1 MYQYF
6 ADVRRKPL
14 ILPTAGPLKDAQPA
28 ECTWLETVSLT
39 TDLTKVR
46 EGLASFF
53 CFFLKANKKGTISF
67 ASFVLQHFISEVQ
80 KGMEVF
86 YL

>member
-14 ILPTAGPLKDAQPA
+14 ILPIAGPLKDAQPA

-46 EGLASFF
+46 EGLASLVPFF
-53 CFFLKANKKGTISF
+53 CVFFKG
-67 ASFVLQHFISEVQ
+67 
-80 KGMEVF
+80 K
-86 YL
+86 